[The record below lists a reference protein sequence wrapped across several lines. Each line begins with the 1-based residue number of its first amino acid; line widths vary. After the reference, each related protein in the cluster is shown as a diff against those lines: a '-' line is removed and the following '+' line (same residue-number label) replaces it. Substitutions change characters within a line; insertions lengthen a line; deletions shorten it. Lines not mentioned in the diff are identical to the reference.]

1 MVIALICITFN
12 QHRRLSGLA
21 KGRQS
26 LMLLKGCFEKGGPPP
41 LMFYDSGFT
50 AVI

>member
-12 QHRRLSGLA
+12 QHNPLSGLA

-26 LMLLKGCFEKGGPPP
+26 LMLLKGCFEKGGPPL
-41 LMFYDSGFT
+41 LMFYYSGFT
-50 AVI
+50 AVV